1 MRRGYTVL
9 SSEPMPQLQ
18 VLGAACYEQQQPL
31 VGYEGVGKAAWQE
44 DGLGAPT
51 PPRHIPC

>member
-1 MRRGYTVL
+1 MRGGYTVL

-31 VGYEGVGKAAWQE
+31 VGSEGVGKAAWQE